1 MIVYLAMAALVLIA
15 SAWLSQPYWR
25 GAGAALLRR
34 KAANVAVYRTR
45 LAELDNE
52 IAAGLLTPES
62 AAQLKQELAARLVH
76 DAEGAGD
83 APAAVPP
90 GRRWA
95 VALALSVG
103 LAGFAALAYWQQGS
117 WRTQQQV
124 AVAATDPA
132 AGQQLAVEDMVTKL
146 AARLEQSPD
155 DIEGW
160 AMLGRSYFVLGRYGD
175 AASAY
180 GEANRRRPQPDADL
194 LVNEGEALALA
205 RERDLQGRP
214 RELFQQAL
222 ALQADNGKALWYAG
236 LAAAQ
241 AQDYGAARDHWL
253 RLSQQELPEELRQA
267 LDERLQQLAQ
277 LAGGPAA
284 PAAPVAAATSKPAAT
299 GAGLRLQVKVAL
311 SPELAAKTPPGATL
325 FVFAKAEQGPPMP
338 LAVQKL
344 PGARLPLE
352 ITLDDSMAM
361 MPQLKLSQ
369 FDRWIVTAR
378 ITAGGSVKAEPGDWE
393 GSRPVS
399 RVESAQPVLLT
410 IDRVLP

>member
-1 MIVYLAMAALVLIA
+1 VIVYLAMAALVLLA
-15 SAWLSQPYWR
+15 AVWLTQPYWR
-25 GAGAALLRR
+25 GPGAALLRR

-45 LAELDNE
+45 LAELEGE
-52 IAAGLLTPES
+52 IAAGLLTAES
-62 AAQLKQELAARLVH
+62 AALLKQELGARLVH
-76 DAEGAGD
+76 DAEGPGD
-83 APAAVPP
+83 VPAAVPP

-95 VALALSVG
+95 VALVLTVV

-117 WRTQQQV
+117 WRTQQLV
-124 AVAATDPA
+124 AVAATDPK
-132 AGQQLAVEDMVTKL
+132 AGQQLAVEDMVAKL
-146 AARLEQSPD
+146 AAKLEQSPD

-175 AASAY
+175 AAGAY
-180 GEANRRRPQPDADL
+180 GEGNRRRTPPDADL

-241 AQDYGAARDHWL
+241 AQDYAAARDHRL

-284 PAAPVAAATSKPAAT
+284 APAAAAPTPTAAG
-299 GAGLRLQVKVAL
+299 GAVRLNIKVVL
-311 SPELAAKTPPGATL
+311 SPELAARTPPGATL

-352 ITLDDSMAM
+352 ITLDDSMGM

-369 FDRWIVTAR
+369 FDRWVVTAR
-378 ITAGGSVKAEPGDWE
+378 ITAGGSVKAESGDWE

-410 IDRVLP
+410 IDHVVP